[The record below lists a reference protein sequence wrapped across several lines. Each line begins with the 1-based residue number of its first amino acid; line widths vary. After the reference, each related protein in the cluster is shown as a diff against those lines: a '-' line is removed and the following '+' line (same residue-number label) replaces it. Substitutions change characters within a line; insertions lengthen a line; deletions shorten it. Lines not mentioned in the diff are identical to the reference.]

1 MPKSPQTTAH
11 AFVEAINQR
20 DAEKLWKLMS
30 DDHRFVDSLGTVVQ
44 GREKMREGWAGYFR
58 MVPDYSVN
66 VDETFSDG
74 AIVVMLGAA
83 QGTYA
88 KNGQLLQENFWKTP
102 AAWRALIKDEKVV
115 EWRVYADNEP
125 IRQLMA
131 KNG

>member
-20 DAEKLWKLMS
+20 DVEKLWKLMS
-30 DDHRFVDSLGTVVQ
+30 NDHRFVDSLGTVVQ
-44 GREKMREGWAGYFR
+44 GREKMREGWAGYFL

-88 KNGQLLQENFWKTP
+88 KNGQLRQENFWKTP
-102 AAWRALIKDEKVV
+102 AAWRAEIKDGRVV